1 MHTNQRPHPGRP
13 ARPAAPGRVTDTAHE
28 LVDELSRAVKP
39 ALRGWLHQLF
49 APVCLVAGMALVV
62 LAHSPAERLACA
74 VYTLSAL
81 LLFANSAFYHRG
93 SWSPGVHAVFRR
105 VDHANIFVFI
115 AGSYT
120 PLAVGMLHGSS
131 LRTLL
136 GLVWACALAGVLFRV
151 FWITAPRW
159 LYVAL
164 YLSMGWAAVGWM
176 GQFWHT
182 GGPLV
187 VGLIAAGGVVYS
199 LGAVVYGLKRPNP
212 WPATFGFHE
221 IFHSCTI
228 LAAICHYLAIWLV
241 LFR

>member
-1 MHTNQRPHPGRP
+1 M
-13 ARPAAPGRVTDTAHE
+13 
-28 LVDELSRAVKP
+28 
-39 ALRGWLHQLF
+39 
-49 APVCLVAGMALVV
+49 
-62 LAHSPAERLACA
+62 
-74 VYTLSAL
+74 
-81 LLFANSAFYHRG
+81 
-93 SWSPGVHAVFRR
+93 HAVFRR